1 MMSAVIRFSSWVEDG
16 DVIIKFRTLQ
26 CYEDVL
32 IKLIEA
38 TEFRLAPNSLTILE
52 GWRDKSWLYVVVSI
66 EGYEKEYIEQILRDV
81 AWARNVNLIKV
92 IQAEVEV

>member
-1 MMSAVIRFSSWVEDG
+1 MLSAVIRFSSWVEDG

-52 GWRDKSWLYVVVSI
+52 GWRDKSWLYVVVGVD
-66 EGYEKEYIEQILRDV
+66 GYEKEYVEKVLRDV